1 MAHNTKYTIT
11 TVQSNLNQIDKR
23 VFTQATNSRI
33 RFAYAPYTVT
43 KSAEGS
49 EQEPEEAPKFPFGA
63 FEPDG
68 DGIKK
73 ISRD

>member
-33 RFAYAPYTVT
+33 RLAYAPYTVT
-43 KSAEGS
+43 KSTEAASEDAED
-49 EQEPEEAPKFPFGA
+49 APKFPFGA

-73 ISRD
+73 INRD